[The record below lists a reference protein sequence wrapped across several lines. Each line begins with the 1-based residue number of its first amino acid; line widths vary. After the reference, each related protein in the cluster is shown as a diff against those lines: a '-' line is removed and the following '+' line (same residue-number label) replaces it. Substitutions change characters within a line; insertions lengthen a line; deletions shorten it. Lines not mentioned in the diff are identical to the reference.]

1 MRNLWHTMTV
11 RGRQALH
18 LVHQLPG
25 VGSIWRFISAF
36 SDAWSDDR
44 LPRQSAAIAYFALFS
59 LAPLLLLATTIA
71 ARILGPQAVEGQL
84 HGQLSGFMG
93 EQAASA
99 LEQLVRGINL
109 SRENNTPAAVIG
121 VLTLVYG
128 ATGVFVELKD
138 SLNLIWGLR
147 RREGRSVVL
156 FLKDRVLSFA
166 MVLFSGTLLLAS
178 VLVSGTF
185 AFLKG
190 WLATGWLASEISVPV
205 EAWSLLAFLISFAIE
220 TLLFAIIFKVLPDLK
235 FPWKD
240 VWIGALVTAMLFEA
254 GKFGLG
260 WYLGRTTT
268 LSTFGAAGSVVLLLI
283 WVYYS
288 TMIVLTGAE
297 FIEINQR
304 LRGMPHGRKPAL
316 VEPSP
321 GHLNLSLPPEEEP

>member
-1 MRNLWHTMTV
+1 MNHL
-11 RGRQALH
+11 RQMIQSLATRLT
-18 LVHQLPG
+18 LLAEQIPG
-25 VGSIWRFISAF
+25 VKSLWLFISAF

-59 LAPLLLLATTIA
+59 LAPLLLLATTII
-71 ARILGPQAVEGQL
+71 ARVLGPQAVEGQL
-84 HGQLSGFMG
+84 HVQLSGFMG

-99 LEQLVRGINL
+99 LEQLVKGVTL
-109 SRENNTPAAVIG
+109 AKGDNTSAAIIG
-121 VLTLVYG
+121 SATLIYG

-156 FLKDRVLSFA
+156 FLRDRLLSFV
-166 MVLFSGTLLLAS
+166 MVLLTGALLLAS

-185 AFLKG
+185 ALLRG
-190 WLATGWLASEISVPV
+190 WLAHEITVPV
-205 EAWSLLAFLISFAIE
+205 EAWALLAFGIAFAME
-220 TLLFAIIFKVLPDLK
+220 TLLFAIVFKVLPDLK

-240 VWIGALVTAMLFEA
+240 VWIGALVTALLFEA

-260 WYLGRTTT
+260 WYLGQTST

-288 TMIVLTGAE
+288 SMIVLTGAE

-304 LRGMPHGRKPAL
+304 LRGMPHGRKP
-316 VEPSP
+316 
-321 GHLNLSLPPEEEP
+321 SLAENQETDAVL